1 MRSVEQYIKIEVK
14 TKKNQLPQNFMPP
27 VESIAALPNDLIL
40 RLSIEQYHAM
50 IQAGILTDDDPVE
63 LLEGLL
69 VFKMAK
75 NPPHRLATGL
85 TRTALENILPP
96 GWYVDSQEPITLQ
109 NSEPEP
115 DIAVI
120 RGDRRQYPDR
130 HPGAEDIAMIVEIS
144 DSTLQRD
151 RTIKK
156 RIYARAGIPFYWI
169 VNLAESQVEVYS
181 QPLVDVEQPDYS
193 QRLNYGRSAF
203 VSVIVAGVEI
213 GEIEVN
219 NLLP

>member
-1 MRSVEQYIKIEVK
+1 
-14 TKKNQLPQNFMPP
+14 MPP
-27 VESIAALPNDLIL
+27 VESVAAISDDLIL

-69 VFKMAK
+69 AFKLAK
-75 NPPHRLATGL
+75 NPPHRLVTGL
-85 TRTALENILPP
+85 ARTALENILPP

-115 DIAVI
+115 DIVVV
-120 RGDRRQYPDR
+120 RGDTRQYLDR

-193 QRLNYGRSAF
+193 QRLNYGRSTF

-213 GEIEVN
+213 GAIDVN

>member
-1 MRSVEQYIKIEVK
+1 
-14 TKKNQLPQNFMPP
+14 MPP

-130 HPGAEDIAMIVEIS
+130 HPGAEDIAMIIEIS

-193 QRLNYGRSAF
+193 QRLNYGRSTF
-203 VSVIVAGVEI
+203 VPITIAGVEI
-213 GEIEVN
+213 GAIDVN